1 MQRIKEELSSLEVNG
16 NLRSIPLIESKSD
29 GKIVIDG
36 VEYVNFASNDYLGV
50 STKQELIEE
59 FLKEGSAPT
68 PTLPQVEGALR
79 HLFSSASA
87 RLLSGSSSEF
97 KELEKTVAELFNKEA
112 CLIFNTGY
120 QCNLG
125 VISALNGK
133 GDIVFS
139 DKLNHA
145 SIIDGM
151 RLSEGDFIRYKH
163 FDYEHLEHL
172 LQAKRGQYKRAII
185 VSESVFSM
193 DGDVADIDKLI
204 ELKNKYNCLLMID
217 EAHAFCAY
225 GETLA
230 GVSYG
235 KDVDIITATFGKA
248 VGSFGAFCVANNE
261 IISYLI
267 NKARSFI
274 FSTSI
279 PPINIAWTNWLL
291 TEKREYLIEQ
301 KQKLTN
307 LIHEIN
313 KSCILPLQG
322 GGWGLSSNNTHIL
335 PIIIGSNEATLKV
348 AEELKS
354 MGYYIPAIR
363 PPTVPEGTSRLRLS
377 LTADTKLD
385 DVKAVLKI
393 ATSSHHP
400 L

>member
-1 MQRIKEELSSLEVNG
+1 MQKISDELRILESKG
-16 NLRSIPLIESKSD
+16 NLRKIPSIDYKID
-29 GKIVIDG
+29 GKIIIDG
-36 VEYVNFASNDYLGV
+36 VEYVNFASNDYLGI
-50 STKQELIEE
+50 STKQDLIDE
-59 FLKEGSAPT
+59 FLT
-68 PTLPQVEGALR
+68 NYNLPL
-79 HLFSSASA
+79 SSASA

-97 KELEKTVAELFNKEA
+97 KELEITVANLFNKEA

-133 GDIVFS
+133 GDVVFS

-163 FDYEHLEHL
+163 FDYEHLEQML
-172 LQAKRGQYKRAII
+172 ASKREQYKRAII

-193 DGDVADIDKLI
+193 DGDVVNLDKLI

-230 GVSYG
+230 GITRD

-248 VGSFGAFCVANNE
+248 VGSFGAFCIANND
-261 IISYLI
+261 IISYLV

-279 PPINIAWTNWLL
+279 PPINIAWSNWLL
-291 TEKREYLIEQ
+291 TEKRGYLETR
-301 KQKLTN
+301 KKLLEKISLETHALLN
-307 LIHEIN
+307 TE
-313 KSCILPLQG
+313 G
-322 GGWGLSSNNTHIL
+322 THII
-335 PIIIGSNEATLKV
+335 PVVIGSNEETLKV
-348 AEELKS
+348 ADKLKS

-377 LTADTKLD
+377 LTADTKIE
-385 DVKAVLKI
+385 DVKKVL
-393 ATSSHHP
+393 SF
-400 L
+400 